1 MAERIDVDTAREH
14 TTRGAWLICAYD
26 DDGKCA
32 KLALEGMMPLSAFRQ
47 RAAGLARDQELI
59 FYCA

>member
-14 TTRGAWLICAYD
+14 MARGAWLICAYD
-26 DDGKCA
+26 DDSKCV
-32 KLALEGMMPLSAFRQ
+32 KFALEGMMPLSALRQ
-47 RAAGLARDQELI
+47 QAAGLPRDQELI

>member
-1 MAERIDVDTAREH
+1 MAERIGVETARE
-14 TTRGAWLICAYD
+14 RMAQGAWLICAYD

-32 KLALEGMMPLSAFRQ
+32 KLALEGMMPLSALRGQ
-47 RAAGLARDQELI
+47 AAGLPRDQELI